1 MLFTLLPYLIRHN
14 VYVFLKFNVFAKES
28 LHARPWRRKA
38 AAFEFKKLLRNTP
51 YFGGITWFLG
61 EQKGG
66 SEVTENQKGRPLKI
80 LEGFRGETT
89 QICLENEDMGGIT
102 SMK

>member
-28 LHARPWRRKA
+28 LHATPGRRKA

-51 YFGGITWFLG
+51 YFGGIT
-61 EQKGG
+61 
-66 SEVTENQKGRPLKI
+66 
-80 LEGFRGETT
+80 
-89 QICLENEDMGGIT
+89 
-102 SMK
+102 